1 MPAVALLSAVF
12 CPSNAPKCLG
22 SSICAWIFVVASAE
36 LMLSTSRSSTCS
48 GGTHASTSIWSQA
61 SGRLGPAVQLPILHR
76 SPVHWNAKQR
86 PVPFHRCPLGC
97 GTFFLLSCPS
107 KFIYHCLCIRAHQL
121 LSFAAFPSQHLVIDP
136 FVCTLSLFG
145 ALASTTHT
153 LYHCCA
159 TLGLRIPAEHLRTLP
174 HSTSGQRPQNCS
186 YRTPRRAETS
196 DWSERKCSIACTCRV
211 RPRPTPK

>member
-12 CPSNAPKCLG
+12 CPSNAPKFLG

-145 ALASTTHT
+145 ALASTTYALPLLCNAGITNTSRALTHIAAFDQR
-153 LYHCCA
+153 A
-159 TLGLRIPAEHLRTLP
+159 TTTEPLLP
-174 HSTSGQRPQNCS
+174 YATS
-186 YRTPRRAETS
+186 
-196 DWSERKCSIACTCRV
+196 CREF
-211 RPRPTPK
+211 RLE